1 MLNVFLFQWTLITKQ
16 KISDE
21 TDDDNMLI
29 LYYYIHTYIQFLV
42 EPVMLSVSPPVKP
55 NFCDDL
61 RR

>member
-29 LYYYIHTYIQFLV
+29 LYYYIHTYIHTVFSRTCNAQR
-42 EPVMLSVSPPVKP
+42 ESTGEA
-55 NFCDDL
+55 
-61 RR
+61 